1 MRWIILAIVACV
13 VPYTYLTLKHRKP
26 GPAHLPYADNKS
38 RAEVARLLDAGY
50 RRFAAPLQI
59 LTGQAASTTPAR
71 LAAVADGPG
80 GVPAPLA
87 EILLDLP
94 QLPNVVRNVEAA
106 AQAGP
111 EQPYTITFTC
121 DAPGLAE
128 QLTQAWVFVRDDQ
141 VTITPR
147 IEPRTGEEVLVT
159 GAVTLQLDLPANTF
173 PRPGEFRVALAA
185 TKKAASWSVR
195 AGPRAP

>member
-1 MRWIILAIVACV
+1 MRWIVIAIVACV

-50 RRFAAPLQI
+50 RRFAVSLKV
-59 LTGQAASTTPAR
+59 LTGQPGSTGPAQ

-87 EILLDLP
+87 EVLLDLP
-94 QLPNVVRNVEAA
+94 QLPNVVRDVEAA

-141 VTITPR
+141 VTIAPR
-147 IEPRTGEEVLVT
+147 IEPRTGEGILAT

-173 PRPGEFRVALAA
+173 PRPGEFRVTLAA
-185 TKKAASWSVR
+185 TNNVANWSVR
-195 AGPRAP
+195 AGSEAP